1 MTATSK
7 KIQRYRPRQNPKWGE
22 DLMEK
27 VPNGGYVLQSD
38 YAALEQQALRM
49 AEDLYQFGNWK
60 DMKEGYW
67 YCVQCGAS
75 WMPGAKQNH
84 KADCLIALAESIIH
98 QHNESEKGNDQKAL

>member
-38 YAALEQQALRM
+38 YAALEQQDR
-49 AEDLYQFGNWK
+49 K
-60 DMKEGYW
+60 S
-67 YCVQCGAS
+67 VV
-75 WMPGAKQNH
+75 
-84 KADCLIALAESIIH
+84 
-98 QHNESEKGNDQKAL
+98 